1 MTSAALRRGSST
13 DPDLGHARAE
23 PFAQRTAALTHPRRT
38 TLTTEPNRSYAW
50 PHYARSMTVSE
61 VAPPHV
67 VIGGGV
73 VGAAAAYAL
82 STRGE
87 RVVLV
92 EQHGR
97 GHDRGS
103 SHGATRIFR
112 QGYADAEYVAL
123 TTRALALWEALE
135 DRAGKRLLDRT
146 GAVDHGR
153 PEVVDA
159 IATALADAGIPHET
173 LTPEEAGER
182 WPGIAFEGHVLAHAS
197 AGRIRS
203 ADAIEVFLSLA
214 EASGLADLRFDTR
227 VTGIEDH
234 GDELTVATSDGAR
247 IRTRSVVAATG
258 SWAPTLVGGLLA
270 RRGARLP
277 AVRVTQEQP
286 AHFPSHMPDTA
297 WPSFVHWA
305 EGDDVYGL
313 LTPGEGVKVGFH
325 GTGPVVDPD
334 DRDFTPVPA
343 EAERLRAYVERYVPG
358 VDASSPTFI
367 SCLYDTTPDED
378 FVIDRRGP
386 LTVATGFS
394 GHGFKFAPLL
404 GEMLADLA
412 LGGTPHPR
420 FALRG

>member
-1 MTSAALRRGSST
+1 MA
-13 DPDLGHARAE
+13 
-23 PFAQRTAALTHPRRT
+23 
-38 TLTTEPNRSYAW
+38 
-50 PHYARSMTVSE
+50 VSE

-173 LTPEEAGER
+173 PTPEEAGER
-182 WPGIAFEGHVLAHAS
+182 WPGIAFEGHVLTHAS

-203 ADAIEVFLSLA
+203 AEAIEVFLTLA

-247 IRTRSVVAATG
+247 
-258 SWAPTLVGGLLA
+258 
-270 RRGARLP
+270 
-277 AVRVTQEQP
+277 
-286 AHFPSHMPDTA
+286 
-297 WPSFVHWA
+297 
-305 EGDDVYGL
+305 
-313 LTPGEGVKVGFH
+313 
-325 GTGPVVDPD
+325 
-334 DRDFTPVPA
+334 
-343 EAERLRAYVERYVPG
+343 
-358 VDASSPTFI
+358 
-367 SCLYDTTPDED
+367 
-378 FVIDRRGP
+378 
-386 LTVATGFS
+386 
-394 GHGFKFAPLL
+394 
-404 GEMLADLA
+404 
-412 LGGTPHPR
+412 
-420 FALRG
+420 